1 MVSLKNFGVDPSLID
16 NNIWAKTIQV
26 FLLCIII
33 TPIALQTSFY
43 SLRHASMM
51 GVCSLIYAALVVI
64 SESPAY
70 LDQYW
75 NYENFDWFVWDW
87 NLFTGF
93 STAVFSFTCTTV
105 VLPVKSELINPS
117 ENRIMKIFTRSV
129 FIEIF
134 IYLAIGVSGYLSL
147 LNKTPDI
154 ILDRPPLNGTPSIWI
169 IIARVALILNLSI
182 SIPININPG
191 RSHFFMLLKNKNPEN
206 SKVLHYILTFAF
218 LYGSGALSIIFPDI
232 LAAFSFLGGACSV
245 VIGIT
250 FPSIF
255 FILKIVFYYKN
266 SLNVGKNQ

>member
-43 SLRHASMM
+43 SLRHASIM

-64 SESPAY
+64 CESPGY
-70 LDQYW
+70 MNQYW
-75 NYENFDWFVWDW
+75 DYENFDWFVWDW

-93 STAVFSFTCTTV
+93 STAVFSYTCTTV

-129 FIEIF
+129 FIEICL
-134 IYLAIGVSGYLSL
+134 YLAIGVLGYLSL

-154 ILDRPPLNGTPSIWI
+154 ILDRAPLNGTRDIYI
-169 IIARVALILNLSI
+169 MIARVALILNLSI

-191 RSHFFMLLKNKNPEN
+191 RSHFFMLLDKKPEN
-206 SKVLHYILTFAF
+206 SKVLHYILTFVF

-250 FPSIF
+250 LPSIF
-255 FILKIVFYYKN
+255 FLILKFDFYSKN
-266 SLNVGKNQ
+266 SLNVGKN